1 MKMDSAVEESA
12 ADGCEVGSHEAVLE
26 RLSCSKFRSSFKL
39 NDADL
44 AYARSKGRACIE
56 QHARDFVLGRLAS
69 ALPKNDGKQTPMK
82 GHPVFKAMHACAC
95 CCRGCLSKW
104 HGIPQS
110 RALSEREQDWIVA
123 LLMAW
128 IDKQAAAAAEKA
140 TSPAPAASS
149 SSGTASAECKGQT
162 HLNL

>member
-1 MKMDSAVEESA
+1 MTTELDAEQNA
-12 ADGCEVGSHEAVLE
+12 ADGREAGSYEAVLE
-26 RLSCSKFRSSFKL
+26 RLSRSKFRSSFKL

-56 QHARDFVLGRLAS
+56 QHARDFVLGRLAP
-69 ALPKNDGKQTPMK
+69 AQPKNDGKQTPMK

-104 HGIPQS
+104 HNIPQG
-110 RALSEREQDWIVA
+110 RALSEQERDWIVA

-128 IDKQAAAAAEKA
+128 IDKQVAAAAEKA
-140 TSPAPAASS
+140 SAPVPAVSASP
-149 SSGTASAECKGQT
+149 SAVSTECKGQT